1 MNKLDFIIS
10 EIFKLI
16 AAPGIPGP
24 RPERSQPV
32 VSPSS
37 VRRMSEILNVD
48 LSEEPYQVTNIK
60 TFLKTFMMQIRID
73 GRIAPDEV
81 ESCFHMI
88 EDERLKRKLTL
99 ADLEKIDVSC
109 DKSAQIYCS
118 ECGRHATHFCV
129 NCSDAFCSDCGP
141 RMHSKGQRA
150 SHHINKLLPCQFC
163 RNLPARFLCTYSFRV
178 YCTGCMSRQTK
189 PGLPAEILRLTP
201 LRINYTSCHTSKDAP
216 ALLGELLSMSPRF
229 SDREKTEDSSLDLR
243 NWHPFIDASGAPY
256 YYNFKTQESM
266 RRISKPPESVKE
278 SAANDLAE
286 QAIRKVLYARGPKYI
301 NL

>member
-10 EIFKLI
+10 EIVKLI
-16 AAPGIPGP
+16 DAPGIPGS
-24 RPERSQPV
+24 RTEEPV

-60 TFLKTFMMQIRID
+60 TFLKTFMMKIRID

-81 ESCFHMI
+81 ESCFYMI
-88 EDERLKRKLTL
+88 EDERLKRKLPL
-99 ADLEKIDVSC
+99 ADFEQIDACC

-118 ECGRHATHFCV
+118 ECGRHATHVCV
-129 NCSDAFCSDCGP
+129 NCNDAFCSDCGL

-201 LRINYTSCHTSKDAP
+201 LKINYTSSKTSKYVP
-216 ALLGELLSMSPRF
+216 ALLGELLSISPQL
-229 SDREKTEDSSLDLR
+229 SDRGETEDNLLHLR
-243 NWHPFIDASGAPY
+243 NWHPFIDASGTLY
-256 YYNFKTQESM
+256 YHNFKTQESM
-266 RRISKPPESVKE
+266 RRISQPPESVKE
-278 SAANDLAE
+278 AAENHLTD
-286 QAIRKVLYARGPKYI
+286 QAIRKVLFARGPKYI